1 LTLAIS
7 GIVATLFIAAP
18 EPLMR
23 IFSDDPDVLRLG
35 GPLLLVGAVFQFF
48 DAFGIMAD
56 GALRGA
62 GDTRIPFLVRFALAW
77 GLFVPLAW
85 ALGVYLEGGLTAAW
99 LAGSLYV
106 VVLSSFLT
114 WRFHSGAWRHIR
126 I

>member
-1 LTLAIS
+1 
-7 GIVATLFIAAP
+7 
-18 EPLMR
+18 MR
-23 IFSDDPDVLRLG
+23 IFTDDAEVLRLG
-35 GPLLLVGAVFQFF
+35 RPLLLVGAVFQFF

-85 ALGVYLEGGLTAAW
+85 WLGVYLEGGLTAAW
-99 LAGSLYV
+99 LGGSVYV
-106 VVLSSFLT
+106 VVLSLYLV
-114 WRFHSGAWRHIR
+114 WRFQSGAWRHIR